1 MHGFAVACRMSRLVV
16 CTKMEMEYVSVKR
29 YCDTLHKYQILAND
43 THVTRNGV
51 FIAQAFIYFH
61 LFICSPAA
69 TFLAFCVRFL
79 TGISA
84 TAQHSAET
92 ERLQS
97 TCPLH
102 IDIKW
107 KPT

>member
-1 MHGFAVACRMSRLVV
+1 MCLSNGIMIRYIS
-16 CTKMEMEYVSVKR
+16 TKFSQTIH
-29 YCDTLHKYQILAND
+29 TLHETGCSLHKHL
-43 THVTRNGV
+43 
-51 FIAQAFIYFH
+51 FI
-61 LFICSPAA
+61 FICSPAA

>member
-1 MHGFAVACRMSRLVV
+1 MDAWICCRMSHVALS
-16 CTKMEMEYVSVKR
+16 CMYKMEMEYVSVKR

-51 FIAQAFIYFH
+51 FIVQAFI
-61 LFICSPAA
+61 FICSPAA